1 MKVKAESK
9 CISCLC
15 QKCKNKR
22 DFFGERYCACKKFR
36 EKFGAVRTRC
46 IFRSAMSSKLTIKNK
61 LGHKGEF

>member
-36 EKFGAVRTRC
+36 EKFGGCSDSMYISECDEFEAD
-46 IFRSAMSSKLTIKNK
+46 NK
-61 LGHKGEF
+61 E